1 MSTPRVSVIMN
12 CLNSSKHLREA
23 LDSVMRQTF
32 QDWEIVFWD
41 NCSTDESPDIAKSYG
56 ARVRCFR
63 GTEVVPLGA
72 GRNLAIAQA
81 RGEFIAFLDCDDLWE
96 PEKLERQVA
105 LFDANSRVGLVT
117 TDTAFFDGRRVLRRM
132 FEGAAPGR
140 GMVFADLML
149 RQWISMSSAVLRR
162 SALAGLTGDGRW
174 EGGWFDESLN
184 VCEEADVFYRV
195 AHDWELD
202 YVDAPLTV
210 WRVHESSTT
219 FRRFGQFAAETRAI
233 LAKHER
239 LYPGYRTE
247 HADLVAALTRRADF
261 QEAVSLWQQG
271 KGAVARRIIG
281 PYGWGDRKM
290 AALRLAS
297 WLPSCC
303 FMAAARLYF
312 ALPRL
317 FGRAS

>member
-1 MSTPRVSVIMN
+1 MSTPRVSIIMN
-12 CLNSSKHLREA
+12 CLNSAEHLREA

-32 QDWEIVFWD
+32 QDYEVVFWD
-41 NCSTDESPDIAKSYG
+41 NCSTDESPDIARSYG
-56 ARVRCFR
+56 DRVRYFR
-63 GTEVVPLGA
+63 GEEVVPLGA
-72 GRNLAIAQA
+72 GRNLAISRA

-105 LFDANSRVGLVT
+105 LFDANAKVGLVT
-117 TDTAFFDGRRVLRRM
+117 TDTAVFDGRRVLRRF
-132 FEGAAPGR
+132 FEGAKPGR

-162 SALAGLTGDGRW
+162 EALAGLTHDGSW

-210 WRVHESSTT
+210 WRVHGSSTT

-239 LYPGYRTE
+239 LYPGYREE
-247 HADLVAALTRRADF
+247 HADLVAALNRRADF

-271 KGAVARRIIG
+271 RGAEARRLIAS
-281 PYGWGDRKM
+281 YGWGDRKM

-297 WLPSCC
+297 LLPSCC

-317 FGRAS
+317 FGQRS